1 MDTAIGMQYYCIT
14 MILLAICDSH
24 RLKIGF
30 GHNESRRQLQE
41 EIGQYADL
49 LFGTCTSVDDP
60 ETKITACNA
69 VSVCAPWLTDRARQE
84 SLIAMLHGLERDVAW
99 PTKSIL
105 LAAMAEWGWGDEQ

>member
-1 MDTAIGMQYYCIT
+1 
-14 MILLAICDSH
+14 MILLAISDSH

-41 EIGQYADL
+41 EIGRYADL

-69 VSVCAPWLTDRARQE
+69 VSLCAPWLMDRARQE
-84 SLIAMLHGLERDVAW
+84 SLIAMLEALERDAAW

-105 LAAMAEWGWGDEQ
+105 LAAMAEWGWGEQ